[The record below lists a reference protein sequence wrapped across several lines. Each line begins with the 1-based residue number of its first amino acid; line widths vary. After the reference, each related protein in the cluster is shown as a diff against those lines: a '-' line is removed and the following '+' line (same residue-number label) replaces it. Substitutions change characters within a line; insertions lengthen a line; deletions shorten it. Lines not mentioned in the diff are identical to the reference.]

1 MAGAAAHSIR
11 IIGGQWRGTRIPVAA
26 REQLRPSADRVRETL
41 FNWLAPELPGA
52 RCLDLFAGTGVLGF
66 EALSRGAA
74 HSVLVENDVALVK
87 RMETL
92 KARLKTEHAEVH
104 GADVLSWLH
113 GAATPYDIVFLDP
126 PFHHDAVS
134 AVLAGLQRG
143 WLAPRALVYVE
154 CERAAAF
161 PLGTLSV
168 HREGKTQ
175 QQRYML
181 LRDASLTFPGG

>member
-1 MAGAAAHSIR
+1 MARAAEHSIR

-41 FNWLAPELPGA
+41 FNWLVPELPGA

-74 HSVLVENDVALVK
+74 HSALVEKDAALVT
-87 RMETL
+87 RMEAL
-92 KARLKTEHAEVH
+92 KARLKAQHVDVY
-104 GADVLSWLH
+104 GADVLRWLN
-113 GAATPYDIVFLDP
+113 GAATPYDIVFVDP
-126 PFHHDAVS
+126 PFHQGRVS
-134 AVLAGLQRG
+134 AVLAALQRG

-154 CERAAAF
+154 CEREAAF
-161 PLGTLSV
+161 ELGALSM

-175 QQRYML
+175 QVRYML
-181 LRDASLTFPGG
+181 LREAG

>member
-1 MAGAAAHSIR
+1 MARAAAHSIR

-74 HSVLVENDVALVK
+74 RSVLVENDVALVTP
-87 RMETL
+87 METL
-92 KARLKTEHAEVH
+92 KARLKTELAEVH
-104 GADVLSWLH
+104 RADALSWLN

-126 PFHHDAVS
+126 PFRHAAVA
-134 AVLAGLQRG
+134 AVLARLQHG

-154 CERAAAF
+154 CEREAAF
-161 PLGTLSV
+161 ELGALSV
-168 HREGKTQ
+168 HREGKTRQ
-175 QQRYML
+175 LRYML
-181 LRDASLTFPGG
+181 LRAAG